1 MFPTTLTIH
10 IPNTIIQQNNNNNN
24 TNNNN
29 NNDRKEALQQRLST
43 EFNKQSSCAEF
54 PINVQYQP
62 WNNGKWI
69 IINGHTAEDISF
81 FINLLFIYFKL
92 R

>member
-10 IPNTIIQQNNNNNN
+10 IPHSIIQNNND
-24 TNNNN
+24 

-54 PINVQYQP
+54 PVNVQYQP
-62 WNNGKWI
+62 WHKGMNN
-69 IINGHTAEDISF
+69 
-81 FINLLFIYFKL
+81 Y
-92 R
+92 

>member
-10 IPNTIIQQNNNNNN
+10 IPHFIKQNNN
-24 TNNNN
+24 NNNN

-54 PINVQYQP
+54 PVKVQYQL
-62 WNNGKWI
+62 WHKGNV
-69 IINGHTAEDISF
+69 
-81 FINLLFIYFKL
+81 
-92 R
+92 